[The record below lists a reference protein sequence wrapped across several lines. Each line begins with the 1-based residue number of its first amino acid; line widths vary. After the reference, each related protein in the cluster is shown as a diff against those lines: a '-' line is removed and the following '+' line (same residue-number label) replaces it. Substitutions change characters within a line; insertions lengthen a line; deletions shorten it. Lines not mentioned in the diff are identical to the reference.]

1 LILGITHMK
10 TAHLFRAS
18 STLVLLALCLGTTRC
33 ASEPEVKCTVT
44 GGAASARLQL
54 VGAKTGT
61 CDGVVFPFSD
71 TGDVIGL
78 EAYSPIVTD
87 PNINDE
93 VTSFALQSGAL
104 GALRDNADTQGL
116 ADADA
121 SHTAFA
127 LGKFD
132 HVYPDAHDVCTASGF
147 TAAELALPTV
157 PAHQDDDGNDV
168 PEQAATHIKYEW
180 SNVRV
185 IVSVNSIGTQT
196 FADLTY
202 TQDGCVAH
210 YQVSLLTPN
219 VGCTDPNDDTKLDPT
234 QCNAES
240 DPSKGFAGSGIGQGI
255 SVTCDPD
262 LQMCLPNRM
271 TP

>member
-1 LILGITHMK
+1 MKPRILFQ
-10 TAHLFRAS
+10 AAAS
-18 STLVLLALCLGTTRC
+18 AALLSGLVFCLGGVGC
-33 ASEPEVKCTVT
+33 SGQPDVKCTVT
-44 GGAASARLQL
+44 GGAASARLVL

-71 TGDVIGL
+71 TGDVIGI
-78 EAYSPIVTD
+78 EAYAPIVND
-87 PNINDE
+87 PNINHE

-104 GALRDNADTQGL
+104 GALRDNADSQGL
-116 ADADA
+116 NDPEG
-121 SHTAFA
+121 SHTAYA

-132 HVYPDAHDVCTASGF
+132 NVYPDDSGVCAASGF
-147 TAAELALPTV
+147 APAELDLPLV
-157 PAHQDDDGNDV
+157 PAHMDDDGNTV
-168 PEQAATHIKYEW
+168 EEQAATHIKYEW

-185 IVSVNSIGTQT
+185 IVTVDSIGTQT

-219 VGCTDPNDDTKLDPT
+219 VGCAAEDDDTKTEASL
-234 QCNAES
+234 CRSES
-240 DPSKGFAGSGIGQGI
+240 DPSIGFAGSGIGQGI
-255 SVTCDPD
+255 AVTCDEE
-262 LQMCLPNRM
+262 LKLCLPDRM